1 MEFDVRW
8 AVLALPIAF
17 GLGWL
22 ASRIDLQQWRNA
34 QRTSPKAH
42 VRGLNLLLNE
52 QYDAAID
59 AFIEAVQDDPEALE
73 LHFAL
78 GNLFRRRGETERAV
92 RVHEYLLRRADLPQ
106 STLERARFE
115 LAQDFMQAGLFDR
128 AEAAFAELQNTPFE
142 VDSRLARLALFERSR
157 EWDSASQMAERLERV
172 GAGSFAQRRAHH
184 ACELA
189 AEALARNEAEL
200 AQSKWNIAQG
210 LAPRAPRAFIEA
222 GRYLAAQ
229 GRHSEALALWQHV
242 LDIGHPAFVLVAAE
256 FAAAALAAQTQDEA
270 RSALERAFLAAPNRV
285 LLEAVLQLEP
295 VSSKRQERRVAW
307 LEAHPESLSTAAIT
321 LENLSAPET
330 PNHTINVLRRAAAKT
345 SSAQRRY
352 RCAACAFE
360 AERYFW
366 QCPGCLSWDTTPPL
380 LSEDQ

>member
-8 AVLALPIAF
+8 ALLALPIAF

-22 ASRIDLQQWRNA
+22 ASRIDLRQWRNA
-34 QRTSPKAH
+34 QRSAPKAH

-92 RVHEYLLRRADLPQ
+92 RVHEYLLRRADLPL

-115 LAQDFMQAGLFDR
+115 LAQDFMHAGLFDR
-128 AEAAFAELQNTPFE
+128 AEAAFAELQNTSFE
-142 VDSRLARLALFERSR
+142 IDSRLARLALFERSR
-157 EWDSASQMAERLERV
+157 EWESACQMAERLEHV

-189 AEALARNEAEL
+189 AEALVRNEPEVAQAQWHL
-200 AQSKWNIAQG
+200 AQTLAPQ
-210 LAPRAPRAFIEA
+210 APRAYIEA
-222 GRYLAAQ
+222 GRHWASL
-229 GRHSEALALWQHV
+229 GRHQEALALWQHV
-242 LDIGHPAFVLVAAE
+242 LDAGNPAFILVAAE
-256 FAAAALAAQTQDEA
+256 FADAALAAQMQDGS
-270 RSALERAFLAAPNRV
+270 RTALERALRAAPNRV

-295 VSSKRQERRVAW
+295 SAEAREQRRVAW
-307 LEAHPESLSTAAIT
+307 LEEHPESLSTASAT
-321 LENLSAPET
+321 LKNLSVP
-330 PNHTINVLRRAAAKT
+330 AAIADT
-345 SSAQRRY
+345 VALLSRVITQSSTAQRRY

-380 LSEDQ
+380 ILEDQ